1 MMTREEVE
9 SYLLRMGLDYEEV
22 EDGFWVIRISDEG
35 PPVVANY
42 SPPLLLLRLKVM
54 DLPADNGDGR
64 LSALYRKLLEL
75 KAVVVMALAASAN
88 WWPVSE
94 ADGADSSPVTAQ
106 VRITDTQGNAAC
118 GALTD
123 GPRGTIQLLT
133 DRGTVELSLDGLA
146 SVGPAI
152 DC

>member
-22 EDGFWVIRISDEG
+22 EDGFWVIRISEEA

-54 DLPADNGDGR
+54 DLPPDNGDGR

-75 KAVVVMALAASAN
+75 NAGDILHGSYGIDDGEVVLSDALELETMDFGELRSSYESMALAAQTHR
-88 WWPVSE
+88 P
-94 ADGADSSPVTAQ
+94 
-106 VRITDTQGNAAC
+106 
-118 GALTD
+118 
-123 GPRGTIQLLT
+123 QL
-133 DRGTVELSLDGLA
+133 VELVPVPQEG
-146 SVGPAI
+146 
-152 DC
+152 

>member
-22 EDGFWVIRISDEG
+22 EDGFWVIRTSSDG

-54 DLPADNGDGR
+54 DLPDDNGGNGR

-75 KAVVVMALAASAN
+75 NAGDILHGSYGIDDGEVVLSDALELETMDFSELRSSYESMALAAQTHRPQLIELV
-88 WWPVSE
+88 PVPQE
-94 ADGADSSPVTAQ
+94 G
-106 VRITDTQGNAAC
+106 
-118 GALTD
+118 
-123 GPRGTIQLLT
+123 
-133 DRGTVELSLDGLA
+133 
-146 SVGPAI
+146 
-152 DC
+152 

>member
-22 EDGFWVIRISDEG
+22 EDGFWVIRISEEG

-54 DLPADNGDGR
+54 DLPADNGEGR

-75 KAVVVMALAASAN
+75 NAGDILHGSYGIDDGEVVLSDALELETMDFGELRSSYESMALAAQTHR
-88 WWPVSE
+88 P
-94 ADGADSSPVTAQ
+94 
-106 VRITDTQGNAAC
+106 
-118 GALTD
+118 
-123 GPRGTIQLLT
+123 QL
-133 DRGTVELSLDGLA
+133 VELVPVPQEG
-146 SVGPAI
+146 
-152 DC
+152 

>member
-22 EDGFWVIRISDEG
+22 EDGFWVIRISEEG

-64 LSALYRKLLEL
+64 LSALYRRMLEL
-75 KAVVVMALAASAN
+75 NAGDILHGSYGIDDGEVVLSDALELETMDFGELRSSYESMALAAQTHR
-88 WWPVSE
+88 P
-94 ADGADSSPVTAQ
+94 
-106 VRITDTQGNAAC
+106 
-118 GALTD
+118 
-123 GPRGTIQLLT
+123 QL
-133 DRGTVELSLDGLA
+133 VELVPVPQEG
-146 SVGPAI
+146 
-152 DC
+152 